1 MLGFN
6 FLLDSGLHVADVTE
20 APAARDVDDAA
31 PLVTANGRWAATWA
45 FSLRCRASSKR
56 LWSGYV
62 MPLAL
67 VRGIK
72 EAESQLVKQLLYRGI
87 VGPSFYL
94 KAACHPLPNSAAGEM
109 AAGLRPYERRALSI
123 SAPSNEHNA

>member
-20 APAARDVDDAA
+20 APLAAARDVDDAA
-31 PLVTANGRWAATWA
+31 PLVTADGRWAATWA
-45 FSLRCRASSKR
+45 VSLRCRASSKR

-72 EAESQLVKQLLYRGI
+72 EAESQLAKQLLYSRI
-87 VGPSFYL
+87 V
-94 KAACHPLPNSAAGEM
+94 KV
-109 AAGLRPYERRALSI
+109 LRFT
-123 SAPSNEHNA
+123 